1 MSGRQSF
8 EKMMQDRIQMVLD
21 DSMMLTALQKFG
33 GGIFRRSSVFH
44 GLARFLEANKVR
56 GKTCFEIGSWNGLTA
71 AVLSR
76 HFRRVVSV
84 DIAHNAIKHEVMREL
99 GVTNVKFIDIAN
111 NGHKAEIASQ
121 LDFDFAY
128 LDGDH
133 AHDTPD
139 DFRMTEKAGRVLF
152 HEAWAHQDPVFR
164 LVQGLD
170 QREVVYGGICFA
182 LWQRRLNG

>member
-1 MSGRQSF
+1 
-8 EKMMQDRIQMVLD
+8 MVLD
-21 DSMMLTALQKFG
+21 DPMMLTALQKFG

-44 GLARFLEANKVR
+44 GLARFLEANKVS
-56 GKTCFEIGSWNGLTA
+56 GNTCFEIGSWNGLTA

-84 DIAHNAIKHEVMREL
+84 DIAHNAIKHDVMREL
-99 GVTNVKFIDIAN
+99 GVTNVEFIDIVDNA
-111 NGHKAEIASQ
+111 HKAEVANE

-133 AHDTPD
+133 AHDTQD
-139 DFRMTEKAGRVLF
+139 DFRLTEKAGRVLF
-152 HEAWAHQDPVFR
+152 HECWAHQAPVFS

-170 QREVVYGGICFA
+170 QREVVYGGICFG
-182 LWQRRLNG
+182 LWQRRASRRRA